1 MATQAA
7 PYTLRFTE
15 WQCGHHGERPA
26 DIPVH
31 SIEQANLILSAIS
44 HAISQPGHARA
55 ALFDD
60 HLGVSVYLTDD
71 SVDQIGNLQQPR
83 TTIYLASA
91 AEMEELRGLKDAFD
105 YAYGGTLSCWDG
117 KTSLDDL
124 EVATTLSQA
133 EVEAA
138 IAPACWHE
146 ADHRRSVCDIPPT
159 ILPAETLLAEL
170 RQFREELAANGVQ
183 EGGAA

>member
-55 ALFDD
+55 ALFDG
-60 HLGVSVYLTDD
+60 HMGTTVYLTDD
-71 SVDQIGNLQQPR
+71 YAEAISWVNQSR
-83 TTIYLASA
+83 TTLYLASA
-91 AEMEELRGLKDAFD
+91 AELEELRGLKDAFD
-105 YAYGGTLSCWDG
+105 YAYGGTLTEWDG
-117 KTSLDDL
+117 KTWLDDL
-124 EVATTLSQA
+124 EVVTTLSQA

-138 IAPACWHE
+138 IAPVWWHE

-170 RQFREELAANGVQ
+170 RQFREELAADGVQ